1 MDFSLSEEQSMI
13 RQTAR
18 EFAEKELAADARE
31 RDAEERF
38 PKQQVKKMAE
48 LGFMGIMVDPKY
60 GGGGMDTIS
69 YCIVIEELS
78 RVDAS
83 AGVIASVN
91 NSLVCAGIEEF
102 GTETQKQ
109 QVLTPLA
116 SGQKLG
122 SFCLSEPST
131 GSDAS
136 ALQTTAVREGDHW
149 ILNGT
154 KNWIT
159 NGTRADTYLVF
170 ATEDKSIG
178 YKGVHC
184 FIVERDTPG
193 FTIGKKEKKLGIRS
207 SDTCSLIFDQCR
219 VPAENMLGKPNK
231 GFRVAMFILDGGRI
245 GIAAQALGIAEASL
259 NAAVKYAKERTQFGR
274 AIADFQAI
282 QFMLAEME
290 VEIDAARWLIYQ
302 AALKKDSGARF
313 SAEAAKA
320 KLHASRTAMFCAD
333 KAVQI
338 HGGYGYI
345 KDYPVERYLRDAK
358 ITEIYEGTSEIQKL
372 VVARDL
378 LSER

>member
-1 MDFSLSEEQSMI
+1 MDFSLSEEQLMI
-13 RQTAR
+13 RQTTR

-38 PKQQVKKMAE
+38 PKEQVKKMGE

-60 GGGGMDTIS
+60 SGGGMDTVS
-69 YCIVIEELS
+69 YCIMIEELS

-91 NSLVCAGIEEF
+91 NSLVCAGIEKF
-102 GTETQKQ
+102 GPETQKQ
-109 QVLTPLA
+109 AFLAPLA
-116 SGQKLG
+116 AGKKLG

-136 ALQTTAVREGDHW
+136 ALQTTATRDGDDW
-149 ILNGT
+149 IINGT

-159 NGTRADTYLVF
+159 NGTQADTYLVF
-170 ATEDKSIG
+170 ATEDKSQG
-178 YKGVHC
+178 SHGVHC
-184 FIVERDTPG
+184 FMVERGTPG
-193 FTIGKKEKKLGIRS
+193 FSIGKKEKKLGIRS
-207 SDTCSLIFDQCR
+207 SDTCSLIFEQCR
-219 VPAENMLGKPNK
+219 VPNANMLGEPNK

-245 GIAAQALGIAEASL
+245 GIAAQALGIAVASL
-259 NAAVKYAKERTQFGR
+259 EAAVKYAKEREQFGR
-274 AIADFQAI
+274 PIASFQAI
-282 QFMLAEME
+282 QFMLAEMDME
-290 VEIDAARWLIYQ
+290 VNAARLLIYR
-302 AALKKDSGARF
+302 AAAQKDRGERF
-313 SAEAAKA
+313 SNAAAMA
-320 KLHASRTAMFCAD
+320 KLHASKTAMFCAD

-338 HGGYGYI
+338 HGGVGYT

-378 LSER
+378 IKS

>member
-1 MDFSLSEEQSMI
+1 MDFSLSEEQLMI
-13 RQTAR
+13 RQTTR

-38 PKQQVKKMAE
+38 PKEQVKKMGE

-60 GGGGMDTIS
+60 SGGGMDTVS
-69 YCIVIEELS
+69 YCIMIEELS

-91 NSLVCAGIEEF
+91 NSLVCAGIEKF

-109 QVLTPLA
+109 AFLAPLA
-116 SGQKLG
+116 AGKKLG

-136 ALQTTAVREGDHW
+136 ALQTTATRDGDDW
-149 ILNGT
+149 IINGT

-159 NGTRADTYLVF
+159 NGTQADTYLVF
-170 ATEDKSIG
+170 ATEDKSQG
-178 YKGVHC
+178 SHGVHC
-184 FIVERDTPG
+184 FMVERGTPG
-193 FTIGKKEKKLGIRS
+193 FSIGKKEKKLGIRS
-207 SDTCSLIFDQCR
+207 SDTCSLIFEQCR
-219 VPAENMLGKPNK
+219 VPNANMLGEPNK

-245 GIAAQALGIAEASL
+245 GIAAQALGIAVASL
-259 NAAVKYAKERTQFGR
+259 EAAVKYAKEREQFGR
-274 AIADFQAI
+274 PIASFQAI
-282 QFMLAEME
+282 QFMLAEMDME
-290 VEIDAARWLIYQ
+290 VNAARLLIYR
-302 AALKKDSGARF
+302 AAAQKDRGERF
-313 SAEAAKA
+313 SNAAAMA
-320 KLHASRTAMFCAD
+320 KLHASKTAMFCAD

-338 HGGYGYI
+338 HGGVGYT

-378 LSER
+378 IKS

>member
-1 MDFSLSEEQSMI
+1 MDFSLTEEQLLI
-13 RQTAR
+13 QQTVR
-18 EFAEKELAADARE
+18 EFAENELAADARE

-38 PKQQVKKMAE
+38 PKEQVKKMGE
-48 LGFMGIMVDPKY
+48 LGFMGMMVDPQY

-69 YCIVIEELS
+69 YCIMVEELS

-91 NSLVCAGIEEF
+91 NSLVCAGLERF
-102 GTETQKQ
+102 ATEGQKHKF
-109 QVLTPLA
+109 LTPLA
-116 SGQKLG
+116 KGEKLG

-136 ALQTTAVREGDHW
+136 ALQTTATRDGDDW

-159 NGTRADTYLVF
+159 NGTQADVYLVF
-170 ATEDKSIG
+170 ATEDKTMG

-184 FIVERDTPG
+184 IIVERGTAG
-193 FTIGKKEKKLGIRS
+193 FSIGKKEKKLGIRS
-207 SDTCSLIFDQCR
+207 SDTCSLIFEQCR
-219 VPAENMLGKPNK
+219 VPAVNLLGKPNK
-231 GFRVAMFILDGGRI
+231 GFSVALFILDGGRI
-245 GIAAQALGIAEASL
+245 GIAAQALGIAVASL
-259 NAAVKYAKERTQFGR
+259 EAAANYARERKQFGKSL
-274 AIADFQAI
+274 AEFQAI

-290 VEIDAARWLIYQ
+290 VKINAARLLIYQ
-302 AALKKDSGARF
+302 AATLKDKDERF
-313 SAEAAKA
+313 STAAAKA
-320 KLHASRTAMFCAD
+320 KLYASRTAMFCAD

-372 VVARDL
+372 VIAREVL
-378 LSER
+378 TR